1 MSVSPICQTK
11 TRVNRTVRIPHV
23 TYAPHTAQEPVKTRD
38 GRTPAILGADISV
51 ERLQSEVDA
60 YLRACSRNES
70 LLTEE
75 DLKDISADVLAA
87 IWPRKS
93 ELEHPLRYTRKV
105 VRNHVIRFLRKKRR
119 RLEVLAEWDGSGSE
133 STVSASLPHSEL
145 SYGGSARP
153 RQDFV
158 RACVE
163 RQDGQTRLILHLRY
177 EAGFS
182 WRLIAEAVGG
192 SAASVRMKEQRFCR
206 RTLIA
211 WESRRTD

>member
-87 IWPRKS
+87 I
-93 ELEHPLRYTRKV
+93 
-105 VRNHVIRFLRKKRR
+105 
-119 RLEVLAEWDGSGSE
+119 
-133 STVSASLPHSEL
+133 
-145 SYGGSARP
+145 
-153 RQDFV
+153 
-158 RACVE
+158 
-163 RQDGQTRLILHLRY
+163 
-177 EAGFS
+177 
-182 WRLIAEAVGG
+182 
-192 SAASVRMKEQRFCR
+192 
-206 RTLIA
+206 
-211 WESRRTD
+211 